1 MWCALHRTW
10 GLVTQVLVHDNQ
22 RVSAGQLLLV
32 LDQPR
37 FAAALEKADA
47 AVSSARA
54 TLALA
59 RRESTRDNALGNLV
73 ASETRERNA
82 AKVDTELAAL
92 AQARA
97 EQRVA
102 QLNVQ
107 RTEVRATTDGI
118 VTNLD
123 LHAGDYL
130 QPGAQALA
138 LIDTG
143 SLRIEGYFEE
153 TKLGCITEGDAAVA
167 RLMGDTRD
175 VRGHVDTIAAGIAD
189 DQRSSTHNLLPA
201 VAPTYTWVRLAQRI
215 PVRIRIDDAPPDTRL
230 IVGRTASVTITP
242 SAQEPASERADSTW
256 WAACPAAADDGL
268 RVRPRLSPAGERCRS
283 LPRAARAFVSG
294 QEASF
299 SHDAP
304 PDRWWQ
310 LYGDPQLD
318 AYVREALAANTD
330 LRAADANL
338 RRASATVLEYR
349 ARGAV
354 QGTWMHRARS
364 PMPVATPRR
373 RPRRSRTRWASTS
386 PIRWISQV
394 ASAAAS
400 KPPTRTRRRLLRH
413 ATRSAWS
420 SLRPS
425 PVPIS
430 RCAQAITRSLQPGRC
445 WRYSAPRWRQP
456 DGWLQAG
463 AERTSMSAVPVPPS
477 IAARRRYR
485 TCWRNGR
492 PHCSNWPH

>member
-1 MWCALHRTW
+1 MKHTLAVIGRWSATLVVFAIAVVAALSLWNRYETRPW
-10 GLVTQVLVHDNQ
+10 TRDGRVRADVVRVASDMGGLVTQVLVHDNQ

-102 QLNVQ
+102 QLNVR

-167 RLMGDTRD
+167 RLMGDDHD

-242 SAQEPASERADSTW
+242 SAQRA
-256 WAACPAAADDGL
+256 C
-268 RVRPRLSPAGERCRS
+268 
-283 LPRAARAFVSG
+283 
-294 QEASF
+294 
-299 SHDAP
+299 
-304 PDRWWQ
+304 
-310 LYGDPQLD
+310 
-318 AYVREALAANTD
+318 
-330 LRAADANL
+330 
-338 RRASATVLEYR
+338 
-349 ARGAV
+349 
-354 QGTWMHRARS
+354 
-364 PMPVATPRR
+364 
-373 RPRRSRTRWASTS
+373 
-386 PIRWISQV
+386 
-394 ASAAAS
+394 
-400 KPPTRTRRRLLRH
+400 K
-413 ATRSAWS
+413 
-420 SLRPS
+420 
-425 PVPIS
+425 
-430 RCAQAITRSLQPGRC
+430 
-445 WRYSAPRWRQP
+445 
-456 DGWLQAG
+456 
-463 AERTSMSAVPVPPS
+463 
-477 IAARRRYR
+477 
-485 TCWRNGR
+485 
-492 PHCSNWPH
+492 

>member
-1 MWCALHRTW
+1 MKHLLAVIGRWSATLGVCALAAIAVLSIWNRYEMRPWTRDGRVRADVVRVASDMG

-118 VTNLD
+118 ITNLD

-138 LIDTG
+138 LIDTR

-153 TKLGCITEGDAAVA
+153 TKLACITEGDAAVA
-167 RLMGDTRD
+167 RLMGDDRD

-215 PVRIRIDDAPPDTRL
+215 PVRIHIDDAPPDTRL
-230 IVGRTASVTITP
+230 IVGRTANVTITP
-242 SAQEPASERADSTW
+242 SAQG
-256 WAACPAAADDGL
+256 AC
-268 RVRPRLSPAGERCRS
+268 
-283 LPRAARAFVSG
+283 
-294 QEASF
+294 
-299 SHDAP
+299 
-304 PDRWWQ
+304 
-310 LYGDPQLD
+310 
-318 AYVREALAANTD
+318 
-330 LRAADANL
+330 
-338 RRASATVLEYR
+338 
-349 ARGAV
+349 
-354 QGTWMHRARS
+354 
-364 PMPVATPRR
+364 
-373 RPRRSRTRWASTS
+373 
-386 PIRWISQV
+386 
-394 ASAAAS
+394 
-400 KPPTRTRRRLLRH
+400 K
-413 ATRSAWS
+413 
-420 SLRPS
+420 
-425 PVPIS
+425 
-430 RCAQAITRSLQPGRC
+430 
-445 WRYSAPRWRQP
+445 
-456 DGWLQAG
+456 
-463 AERTSMSAVPVPPS
+463 
-477 IAARRRYR
+477 
-485 TCWRNGR
+485 
-492 PHCSNWPH
+492 

>member
-1 MWCALHRTW
+1 MKHLLAVIGRWSATLGVCALAAIAALSIWNRYEMRPWTRDGRVRADVVRVASDMG

-32 LDQPR
+32 LDQRR

-118 VTNLD
+118 ITNLD

-138 LIDTG
+138 LIDTR

-153 TKLGCITEGDAAVA
+153 TKLACITEGDAAVA
-167 RLMGDTRD
+167 RLMGDDRD

-215 PVRIRIDDAPPDTRL
+215 PVRIHIDDAPPDTRL
-230 IVGRTASVTITP
+230 IVGRTANVTITP
-242 SAQEPASERADSTW
+242 SA
-256 WAACPAAADDGL
+256 
-268 RVRPRLSPAGERCRS
+268 
-283 LPRAARAFVSG
+283 
-294 QEASF
+294 
-299 SHDAP
+299 
-304 PDRWWQ
+304 
-310 LYGDPQLD
+310 
-318 AYVREALAANTD
+318 
-330 LRAADANL
+330 
-338 RRASATVLEYR
+338 
-349 ARGAV
+349 RGAC
-354 QGTWMHRARS
+354 
-364 PMPVATPRR
+364 
-373 RPRRSRTRWASTS
+373 
-386 PIRWISQV
+386 
-394 ASAAAS
+394 
-400 KPPTRTRRRLLRH
+400 K
-413 ATRSAWS
+413 
-420 SLRPS
+420 
-425 PVPIS
+425 
-430 RCAQAITRSLQPGRC
+430 
-445 WRYSAPRWRQP
+445 
-456 DGWLQAG
+456 
-463 AERTSMSAVPVPPS
+463 
-477 IAARRRYR
+477 
-485 TCWRNGR
+485 
-492 PHCSNWPH
+492 

>member
-1 MWCALHRTW
+1 MKHLLAVIGRWSATLTVCALAVIAALSIWNRYEMRPWTRDGRVRADVVRVASDMG

-59 RRESTRDNALGNLV
+59 RRESTRDNALGSLV

-118 VTNLD
+118 ITNLD
-123 LHAGDYL
+123 LRAGDYL

-138 LIDTG
+138 LIDTH

-153 TKLGCITEGDAAVA
+153 TKLTCITEGDAAVA

-175 VRGHVDTIAAGIAD
+175 VRGHVDSIAAGIAD

-230 IVGRTASVTITP
+230 IVGRTANVTITP
-242 SAQEPASERADSTW
+242 SA
-256 WAACPAAADDGL
+256 
-268 RVRPRLSPAGERCRS
+268 
-283 LPRAARAFVSG
+283 
-294 QEASF
+294 
-299 SHDAP
+299 
-304 PDRWWQ
+304 
-310 LYGDPQLD
+310 
-318 AYVREALAANTD
+318 
-330 LRAADANL
+330 
-338 RRASATVLEYR
+338 
-349 ARGAV
+349 
-354 QGTWMHRARS
+354 
-364 PMPVATPRR
+364 
-373 RPRRSRTRWASTS
+373 
-386 PIRWISQV
+386 
-394 ASAAAS
+394 
-400 KPPTRTRRRLLRH
+400 
-413 ATRSAWS
+413 
-420 SLRPS
+420 
-425 PVPIS
+425 
-430 RCAQAITRSLQPGRC
+430 
-445 WRYSAPRWRQP
+445 
-456 DGWLQAG
+456 AG
-463 AERTSMSAVPVPPS
+463 A
-477 IAARRRYR
+477 
-485 TCWRNGR
+485 CK
-492 PHCSNWPH
+492 

>member
-1 MWCALHRTW
+1 MKDLLAVIGRWSATLGVCALAAIAAFSLWNRYETRPW
-10 GLVTQVLVHDNQ
+10 TRDGRVRADVVRVASDMGGLVTQVLVHDNQ

-37 FAAALEKADA
+37 FAATLEKADA
-47 AVSSARA
+47 AVRSAHA

-59 RRESTRDNALGNLV
+59 RRESARDNALGNLV

-118 VTNLD
+118 ITNLD

-167 RLMGDTRD
+167 RLMGDNHD

-215 PVRIRIDDAPPDTRL
+215 PVRIRIDDAPSDTRL
-230 IVGRTASVTITP
+230 IVGRTASVTIAP
-242 SAQEPASERADSTW
+242 SA
-256 WAACPAAADDGL
+256 
-268 RVRPRLSPAGERCRS
+268 
-283 LPRAARAFVSG
+283 
-294 QEASF
+294 
-299 SHDAP
+299 
-304 PDRWWQ
+304 
-310 LYGDPQLD
+310 
-318 AYVREALAANTD
+318 
-330 LRAADANL
+330 
-338 RRASATVLEYR
+338 
-349 ARGAV
+349 
-354 QGTWMHRARS
+354 
-364 PMPVATPRR
+364 
-373 RPRRSRTRWASTS
+373 
-386 PIRWISQV
+386 
-394 ASAAAS
+394 
-400 KPPTRTRRRLLRH
+400 
-413 ATRSAWS
+413 
-420 SLRPS
+420 
-425 PVPIS
+425 
-430 RCAQAITRSLQPGRC
+430 
-445 WRYSAPRWRQP
+445 
-456 DGWLQAG
+456 AG
-463 AERTSMSAVPVPPS
+463 A
-477 IAARRRYR
+477 
-485 TCWRNGR
+485 CK
-492 PHCSNWPH
+492 

>member
-1 MWCALHRTW
+1 MKHLLAVIGRWSATLVVFAIAVVAALSIWKRYEMRPWTRDGRVRADVVRVASDMG

-92 AQARA
+92 AQAQA

-130 QPGAQALA
+130 QPGAKALA
-138 LIDTG
+138 LIDTR

-167 RLMGDTRD
+167 RLMGDDHD

-242 SAQEPASERADSTW
+242 SAQRA
-256 WAACPAAADDGL
+256 C
-268 RVRPRLSPAGERCRS
+268 
-283 LPRAARAFVSG
+283 
-294 QEASF
+294 
-299 SHDAP
+299 
-304 PDRWWQ
+304 
-310 LYGDPQLD
+310 
-318 AYVREALAANTD
+318 
-330 LRAADANL
+330 
-338 RRASATVLEYR
+338 
-349 ARGAV
+349 
-354 QGTWMHRARS
+354 
-364 PMPVATPRR
+364 
-373 RPRRSRTRWASTS
+373 
-386 PIRWISQV
+386 
-394 ASAAAS
+394 
-400 KPPTRTRRRLLRH
+400 K
-413 ATRSAWS
+413 
-420 SLRPS
+420 
-425 PVPIS
+425 
-430 RCAQAITRSLQPGRC
+430 
-445 WRYSAPRWRQP
+445 
-456 DGWLQAG
+456 
-463 AERTSMSAVPVPPS
+463 
-477 IAARRRYR
+477 
-485 TCWRNGR
+485 
-492 PHCSNWPH
+492 

>member
-1 MWCALHRTW
+1 MKDLLAVIGRWSATLGVCALAAIAAFSLWNRYEMRPWTRDGRVRADVVRVASDMG

-37 FAAALEKADA
+37 FAATLEKADA
-47 AVSSARA
+47 AVRSAHA

-59 RRESTRDNALGNLV
+59 RRESARDNALGNLV

-118 VTNLD
+118 ITNLD

-153 TKLGCITEGDAAVA
+153 TKLACITEGDAAVA
-167 RLMGDTRD
+167 RLMGDNHD

-215 PVRIRIDDAPPDTRL
+215 PVRIRIDDAPSDIRL
-230 IVGRTASVTITP
+230 IVGRTAIVTITP
-242 SAQEPASERADSTW
+242 SALG
-256 WAACPAAADDGL
+256 AC
-268 RVRPRLSPAGERCRS
+268 
-283 LPRAARAFVSG
+283 
-294 QEASF
+294 
-299 SHDAP
+299 
-304 PDRWWQ
+304 
-310 LYGDPQLD
+310 
-318 AYVREALAANTD
+318 
-330 LRAADANL
+330 
-338 RRASATVLEYR
+338 
-349 ARGAV
+349 
-354 QGTWMHRARS
+354 
-364 PMPVATPRR
+364 
-373 RPRRSRTRWASTS
+373 
-386 PIRWISQV
+386 
-394 ASAAAS
+394 
-400 KPPTRTRRRLLRH
+400 K
-413 ATRSAWS
+413 
-420 SLRPS
+420 
-425 PVPIS
+425 
-430 RCAQAITRSLQPGRC
+430 
-445 WRYSAPRWRQP
+445 
-456 DGWLQAG
+456 
-463 AERTSMSAVPVPPS
+463 
-477 IAARRRYR
+477 
-485 TCWRNGR
+485 
-492 PHCSNWPH
+492 

>member
-1 MWCALHRTW
+1 MKDLLAVIGRWSATLVVFAIAVVAALAIWHRYETRPW
-10 GLVTQVLVHDNQ
+10 TRDGRVRADVVRVASDMGGLVTQVLVHDNQ
-22 RVSAGQLLLV
+22 RVSTGQLLLV

-118 VTNLD
+118 ITNLD

-153 TKLGCITEGDAAVA
+153 TKLACITEGDAAVA
-167 RLMGDTRD
+167 RLMGDNHD
-175 VRGHVDTIAAGIAD
+175 VRGHVETIAAGIAD

-215 PVRIRIDDAPPDTRL
+215 PVRIRIDDAPSDTRL
-230 IVGRTASVTITP
+230 IVGRTASVTIAP
-242 SAQEPASERADSTW
+242 SA
-256 WAACPAAADDGL
+256 
-268 RVRPRLSPAGERCRS
+268 
-283 LPRAARAFVSG
+283 
-294 QEASF
+294 
-299 SHDAP
+299 
-304 PDRWWQ
+304 
-310 LYGDPQLD
+310 
-318 AYVREALAANTD
+318 
-330 LRAADANL
+330 
-338 RRASATVLEYR
+338 
-349 ARGAV
+349 
-354 QGTWMHRARS
+354 
-364 PMPVATPRR
+364 
-373 RPRRSRTRWASTS
+373 
-386 PIRWISQV
+386 
-394 ASAAAS
+394 
-400 KPPTRTRRRLLRH
+400 
-413 ATRSAWS
+413 
-420 SLRPS
+420 
-425 PVPIS
+425 
-430 RCAQAITRSLQPGRC
+430 
-445 WRYSAPRWRQP
+445 
-456 DGWLQAG
+456 AG
-463 AERTSMSAVPVPPS
+463 A
-477 IAARRRYR
+477 
-485 TCWRNGR
+485 CK
-492 PHCSNWPH
+492 

>member
-1 MWCALHRTW
+1 MKDLLAVIGRWSATLGVCALAAIAAFSLWNRYEMRPWTRDGRVRADVVRVASDMG

-37 FAAALEKADA
+37 FAATLEKADA
-47 AVSSARA
+47 AVRSAHA

-59 RRESTRDNALGNLV
+59 RRESVRDNALGNLV

-118 VTNLD
+118 ITNLD

-153 TKLGCITEGDAAVA
+153 TKLACITEGDAAVA
-167 RLMGDTRD
+167 RLMGDNHD
-175 VRGHVDTIAAGIAD
+175 VLGHVDTIAAGIAD

-215 PVRIRIDDAPPDTRL
+215 PVRIRIDDAPSDIRL

-242 SAQEPASERADSTW
+242 SAPG
-256 WAACPAAADDGL
+256 AC
-268 RVRPRLSPAGERCRS
+268 
-283 LPRAARAFVSG
+283 
-294 QEASF
+294 
-299 SHDAP
+299 
-304 PDRWWQ
+304 
-310 LYGDPQLD
+310 
-318 AYVREALAANTD
+318 
-330 LRAADANL
+330 
-338 RRASATVLEYR
+338 
-349 ARGAV
+349 
-354 QGTWMHRARS
+354 
-364 PMPVATPRR
+364 
-373 RPRRSRTRWASTS
+373 
-386 PIRWISQV
+386 
-394 ASAAAS
+394 
-400 KPPTRTRRRLLRH
+400 K
-413 ATRSAWS
+413 
-420 SLRPS
+420 
-425 PVPIS
+425 
-430 RCAQAITRSLQPGRC
+430 
-445 WRYSAPRWRQP
+445 
-456 DGWLQAG
+456 
-463 AERTSMSAVPVPPS
+463 
-477 IAARRRYR
+477 
-485 TCWRNGR
+485 
-492 PHCSNWPH
+492 

>member
-1 MWCALHRTW
+1 MKHTLAVIGRWSATLMVFAIAVVAALAIWHRYETRPW
-10 GLVTQVLVHDNQ
+10 TRDGRVRADVVRVASDMGGLVTQVLVHDNQ

-47 AVSSARA
+47 AASSARA

-102 QLNVQ
+102 RLNVQ

-138 LIDTG
+138 LIDTR

-153 TKLGCITEGDAAVA
+153 TKLACITEGDAAVA
-167 RLMGDTRD
+167 RLMGDDHD

-215 PVRIRIDDAPPDTRL
+215 PVRIRIDDERPDTRL

-242 SAQEPASERADSTW
+242 SAQ
-256 WAACPAAADDGL
+256 
-268 RVRPRLSPAGERCRS
+268 
-283 LPRAARAFVSG
+283 
-294 QEASF
+294 
-299 SHDAP
+299 
-304 PDRWWQ
+304 
-310 LYGDPQLD
+310 
-318 AYVREALAANTD
+318 
-330 LRAADANL
+330 
-338 RRASATVLEYR
+338 
-349 ARGAV
+349 
-354 QGTWMHRARS
+354 GTC
-364 PMPVATPRR
+364 
-373 RPRRSRTRWASTS
+373 
-386 PIRWISQV
+386 
-394 ASAAAS
+394 
-400 KPPTRTRRRLLRH
+400 K
-413 ATRSAWS
+413 
-420 SLRPS
+420 
-425 PVPIS
+425 
-430 RCAQAITRSLQPGRC
+430 
-445 WRYSAPRWRQP
+445 
-456 DGWLQAG
+456 
-463 AERTSMSAVPVPPS
+463 
-477 IAARRRYR
+477 
-485 TCWRNGR
+485 
-492 PHCSNWPH
+492 

>member
-1 MWCALHRTW
+1 MKHLLAVIGRWSATLVVFAIAVVAALSIWKRYEMRPWTRDGRVRADVVRVASDMG

-37 FAAALEKADA
+37 FAAALEEADA

-92 AQARA
+92 AQAQA

-138 LIDTG
+138 LIDTR

-167 RLMGDTRD
+167 RLMGDDHD

-242 SAQEPASERADSTW
+242 SAQRA
-256 WAACPAAADDGL
+256 C
-268 RVRPRLSPAGERCRS
+268 
-283 LPRAARAFVSG
+283 
-294 QEASF
+294 
-299 SHDAP
+299 
-304 PDRWWQ
+304 
-310 LYGDPQLD
+310 
-318 AYVREALAANTD
+318 
-330 LRAADANL
+330 
-338 RRASATVLEYR
+338 
-349 ARGAV
+349 
-354 QGTWMHRARS
+354 
-364 PMPVATPRR
+364 
-373 RPRRSRTRWASTS
+373 
-386 PIRWISQV
+386 
-394 ASAAAS
+394 
-400 KPPTRTRRRLLRH
+400 K
-413 ATRSAWS
+413 
-420 SLRPS
+420 
-425 PVPIS
+425 
-430 RCAQAITRSLQPGRC
+430 
-445 WRYSAPRWRQP
+445 
-456 DGWLQAG
+456 
-463 AERTSMSAVPVPPS
+463 
-477 IAARRRYR
+477 
-485 TCWRNGR
+485 
-492 PHCSNWPH
+492 

>member
-1 MWCALHRTW
+1 MKHLLAVIGRWSATLVVFAIAVVAALSIWKRYETRPW
-10 GLVTQVLVHDNQ
+10 TRDGRVRADVVRVASDMGGLVTQVLVHDNQ

-37 FAAALEKADA
+37 FTAALEKADA

-97 EQRVA
+97 ERRVA

-138 LIDTG
+138 LIDTH

-153 TKLGCITEGDAAVA
+153 TKLACITEGDAAVA

-175 VRGHVDTIAAGIAD
+175 VRGRVDSIAAGIAD

-230 IVGRTASVTITP
+230 IVGRTANVTITP
-242 SAQEPASERADSTW
+242 SALG
-256 WAACPAAADDGL
+256 AC
-268 RVRPRLSPAGERCRS
+268 
-283 LPRAARAFVSG
+283 
-294 QEASF
+294 
-299 SHDAP
+299 
-304 PDRWWQ
+304 
-310 LYGDPQLD
+310 
-318 AYVREALAANTD
+318 
-330 LRAADANL
+330 
-338 RRASATVLEYR
+338 
-349 ARGAV
+349 
-354 QGTWMHRARS
+354 
-364 PMPVATPRR
+364 
-373 RPRRSRTRWASTS
+373 
-386 PIRWISQV
+386 
-394 ASAAAS
+394 
-400 KPPTRTRRRLLRH
+400 K
-413 ATRSAWS
+413 
-420 SLRPS
+420 
-425 PVPIS
+425 
-430 RCAQAITRSLQPGRC
+430 
-445 WRYSAPRWRQP
+445 
-456 DGWLQAG
+456 
-463 AERTSMSAVPVPPS
+463 
-477 IAARRRYR
+477 
-485 TCWRNGR
+485 
-492 PHCSNWPH
+492 

>member
-1 MWCALHRTW
+1 MKHLLAVIGRWSATLGVCALAAIAALSIWPRYEMRPWTRDGRVRADVVRVASDMG

-118 VTNLD
+118 ITNLD

-138 LIDTG
+138 LIDTR

-153 TKLGCITEGDAAVA
+153 TKLACITEGDAAVA
-167 RLMGDTRD
+167 RLMGDDRD

-215 PVRIRIDDAPPDTRL
+215 PVRIHIDDAPPDTRL
-230 IVGRTASVTITP
+230 IVGRTANVTITP
-242 SAQEPASERADSTW
+242 SAQG
-256 WAACPAAADDGL
+256 AC
-268 RVRPRLSPAGERCRS
+268 
-283 LPRAARAFVSG
+283 
-294 QEASF
+294 
-299 SHDAP
+299 
-304 PDRWWQ
+304 
-310 LYGDPQLD
+310 
-318 AYVREALAANTD
+318 
-330 LRAADANL
+330 
-338 RRASATVLEYR
+338 
-349 ARGAV
+349 
-354 QGTWMHRARS
+354 
-364 PMPVATPRR
+364 
-373 RPRRSRTRWASTS
+373 
-386 PIRWISQV
+386 
-394 ASAAAS
+394 
-400 KPPTRTRRRLLRH
+400 K
-413 ATRSAWS
+413 
-420 SLRPS
+420 
-425 PVPIS
+425 
-430 RCAQAITRSLQPGRC
+430 
-445 WRYSAPRWRQP
+445 
-456 DGWLQAG
+456 
-463 AERTSMSAVPVPPS
+463 
-477 IAARRRYR
+477 
-485 TCWRNGR
+485 
-492 PHCSNWPH
+492 

>member
-1 MWCALHRTW
+1 MKHLLAVIGRWSATLGVCALAAIAALSIWNRYELRPWTRDGRVRADVVRVASDMG

-118 VTNLD
+118 ITNLD

-138 LIDTG
+138 LIDTR

-153 TKLGCITEGDAAVA
+153 TKLACITEGDAAVA
-167 RLMGDTRD
+167 RLMGDDRD

-215 PVRIRIDDAPPDTRL
+215 PVRIHIDDAPPDTRL
-230 IVGRTASVTITP
+230 IVGRTANVTITP
-242 SAQEPASERADSTW
+242 SAQG
-256 WAACPAAADDGL
+256 AC
-268 RVRPRLSPAGERCRS
+268 
-283 LPRAARAFVSG
+283 
-294 QEASF
+294 
-299 SHDAP
+299 
-304 PDRWWQ
+304 
-310 LYGDPQLD
+310 
-318 AYVREALAANTD
+318 
-330 LRAADANL
+330 
-338 RRASATVLEYR
+338 
-349 ARGAV
+349 
-354 QGTWMHRARS
+354 
-364 PMPVATPRR
+364 
-373 RPRRSRTRWASTS
+373 
-386 PIRWISQV
+386 
-394 ASAAAS
+394 
-400 KPPTRTRRRLLRH
+400 K
-413 ATRSAWS
+413 
-420 SLRPS
+420 
-425 PVPIS
+425 
-430 RCAQAITRSLQPGRC
+430 
-445 WRYSAPRWRQP
+445 
-456 DGWLQAG
+456 
-463 AERTSMSAVPVPPS
+463 
-477 IAARRRYR
+477 
-485 TCWRNGR
+485 
-492 PHCSNWPH
+492 

>member
-1 MWCALHRTW
+1 MKDLLAVIGRWSATLGVCALAAIAAFSLWNRYEMRPWTRDGRVRADVVRVASDMG

-37 FAAALEKADA
+37 FAATLEKADA
-47 AVSSARA
+47 AVRSAHA

-59 RRESTRDNALGNLV
+59 RRESARDNALGNLV

-118 VTNLD
+118 ITNLD

-153 TKLGCITEGDAAVA
+153 TKLACITEGDAAVA
-167 RLMGDTRD
+167 RLMGDNHD

-215 PVRIRIDDAPPDTRL
+215 PVRIRIDDAPSDTRL

-242 SAQEPASERADSTW
+242 SA
-256 WAACPAAADDGL
+256 
-268 RVRPRLSPAGERCRS
+268 
-283 LPRAARAFVSG
+283 
-294 QEASF
+294 
-299 SHDAP
+299 
-304 PDRWWQ
+304 
-310 LYGDPQLD
+310 
-318 AYVREALAANTD
+318 
-330 LRAADANL
+330 
-338 RRASATVLEYR
+338 
-349 ARGAV
+349 
-354 QGTWMHRARS
+354 
-364 PMPVATPRR
+364 
-373 RPRRSRTRWASTS
+373 
-386 PIRWISQV
+386 
-394 ASAAAS
+394 
-400 KPPTRTRRRLLRH
+400 
-413 ATRSAWS
+413 
-420 SLRPS
+420 
-425 PVPIS
+425 
-430 RCAQAITRSLQPGRC
+430 
-445 WRYSAPRWRQP
+445 
-456 DGWLQAG
+456 AG
-463 AERTSMSAVPVPPS
+463 A
-477 IAARRRYR
+477 
-485 TCWRNGR
+485 CK
-492 PHCSNWPH
+492 

>member
-1 MWCALHRTW
+1 MKHTLAVIGRWSATLVVFAIAVVAALSLWNRYETRPW
-10 GLVTQVLVHDNQ
+10 TRDGRVRADVVRVASDMGGLVTQVLVHDNQ

-102 QLNVQ
+102 QLNVR

-215 PVRIRIDDAPPDTRL
+215 PVRIHIDDAPADTRL
-230 IVGRTASVTITP
+230 IVGRTANVTITP
-242 SAQEPASERADSTW
+242 SAQG
-256 WAACPAAADDGL
+256 AC
-268 RVRPRLSPAGERCRS
+268 
-283 LPRAARAFVSG
+283 
-294 QEASF
+294 
-299 SHDAP
+299 
-304 PDRWWQ
+304 
-310 LYGDPQLD
+310 
-318 AYVREALAANTD
+318 
-330 LRAADANL
+330 
-338 RRASATVLEYR
+338 
-349 ARGAV
+349 
-354 QGTWMHRARS
+354 
-364 PMPVATPRR
+364 
-373 RPRRSRTRWASTS
+373 
-386 PIRWISQV
+386 
-394 ASAAAS
+394 
-400 KPPTRTRRRLLRH
+400 K
-413 ATRSAWS
+413 
-420 SLRPS
+420 
-425 PVPIS
+425 
-430 RCAQAITRSLQPGRC
+430 
-445 WRYSAPRWRQP
+445 
-456 DGWLQAG
+456 
-463 AERTSMSAVPVPPS
+463 
-477 IAARRRYR
+477 
-485 TCWRNGR
+485 
-492 PHCSNWPH
+492 

>member
-1 MWCALHRTW
+1 MKHLLAVTGRWSATLAVCALAAIAALSLWNRYEMRPWTRDGRVRADVVRVASDMG

-102 QLNVQ
+102 QLNVR
-107 RTEVRATTDGI
+107 RTEVRASTDGI

-215 PVRIRIDDAPPDTRL
+215 PVRIHIDDAPADTRL
-230 IVGRTASVTITP
+230 IVGRTANVTITP
-242 SAQEPASERADSTW
+242 SAQG
-256 WAACPAAADDGL
+256 AC
-268 RVRPRLSPAGERCRS
+268 
-283 LPRAARAFVSG
+283 
-294 QEASF
+294 
-299 SHDAP
+299 
-304 PDRWWQ
+304 
-310 LYGDPQLD
+310 
-318 AYVREALAANTD
+318 
-330 LRAADANL
+330 
-338 RRASATVLEYR
+338 
-349 ARGAV
+349 
-354 QGTWMHRARS
+354 
-364 PMPVATPRR
+364 
-373 RPRRSRTRWASTS
+373 
-386 PIRWISQV
+386 
-394 ASAAAS
+394 
-400 KPPTRTRRRLLRH
+400 K
-413 ATRSAWS
+413 
-420 SLRPS
+420 
-425 PVPIS
+425 
-430 RCAQAITRSLQPGRC
+430 
-445 WRYSAPRWRQP
+445 
-456 DGWLQAG
+456 
-463 AERTSMSAVPVPPS
+463 
-477 IAARRRYR
+477 
-485 TCWRNGR
+485 
-492 PHCSNWPH
+492 

>member
-1 MWCALHRTW
+1 MKHLLAVIGRWSATLVVFAIAVVAALSIWKRYEMRPWTRDGRVRADVVRVASDMG

-92 AQARA
+92 AQAQA

-107 RTEVRATTDGI
+107 RTEVRATTDAI

-138 LIDTG
+138 LIDTR

-167 RLMGDTRD
+167 RLMGDDHD

-242 SAQEPASERADSTW
+242 SAQRA
-256 WAACPAAADDGL
+256 C
-268 RVRPRLSPAGERCRS
+268 
-283 LPRAARAFVSG
+283 
-294 QEASF
+294 
-299 SHDAP
+299 
-304 PDRWWQ
+304 
-310 LYGDPQLD
+310 
-318 AYVREALAANTD
+318 
-330 LRAADANL
+330 
-338 RRASATVLEYR
+338 
-349 ARGAV
+349 
-354 QGTWMHRARS
+354 
-364 PMPVATPRR
+364 
-373 RPRRSRTRWASTS
+373 
-386 PIRWISQV
+386 
-394 ASAAAS
+394 
-400 KPPTRTRRRLLRH
+400 K
-413 ATRSAWS
+413 
-420 SLRPS
+420 
-425 PVPIS
+425 
-430 RCAQAITRSLQPGRC
+430 
-445 WRYSAPRWRQP
+445 
-456 DGWLQAG
+456 
-463 AERTSMSAVPVPPS
+463 
-477 IAARRRYR
+477 
-485 TCWRNGR
+485 
-492 PHCSNWPH
+492 

>member
-1 MWCALHRTW
+1 MKHTLAVIGRWSATLVVFAIAVVAALAIWRRYETRPW
-10 GLVTQVLVHDNQ
+10 TRDGRVRADVVRVASDMGGLVTQVLVHDNQ

-47 AVSSARA
+47 AASSARA

-59 RRESTRDNALGNLV
+59 RRESTRDDALGNLV

-102 QLNVQ
+102 RLNVQ

-138 LIDTG
+138 LIDTR

-153 TKLGCITEGDAAVA
+153 TKLACITEGDAAVA
-167 RLMGDTRD
+167 RLMGDDHD

-215 PVRIRIDDAPPDTRL
+215 PVRIRIDDARPDTRL

-242 SAQEPASERADSTW
+242 SAQ
-256 WAACPAAADDGL
+256 
-268 RVRPRLSPAGERCRS
+268 
-283 LPRAARAFVSG
+283 
-294 QEASF
+294 
-299 SHDAP
+299 
-304 PDRWWQ
+304 
-310 LYGDPQLD
+310 
-318 AYVREALAANTD
+318 
-330 LRAADANL
+330 
-338 RRASATVLEYR
+338 
-349 ARGAV
+349 
-354 QGTWMHRARS
+354 GTC
-364 PMPVATPRR
+364 
-373 RPRRSRTRWASTS
+373 
-386 PIRWISQV
+386 
-394 ASAAAS
+394 
-400 KPPTRTRRRLLRH
+400 K
-413 ATRSAWS
+413 
-420 SLRPS
+420 
-425 PVPIS
+425 
-430 RCAQAITRSLQPGRC
+430 
-445 WRYSAPRWRQP
+445 
-456 DGWLQAG
+456 
-463 AERTSMSAVPVPPS
+463 
-477 IAARRRYR
+477 
-485 TCWRNGR
+485 
-492 PHCSNWPH
+492 

>member
-1 MWCALHRTW
+1 MKHTLAVIGRWSATLVVFAIAVVAALSLWNRYETRPW
-10 GLVTQVLVHDNQ
+10 TRDGRVRADVVRVASDMGGLVTQVLVHDNQ
-22 RVSAGQLLLV
+22 RLSAGQLLLV

-102 QLNVQ
+102 QLNVR

-167 RLMGDTRD
+167 RLMGDARD

-215 PVRIRIDDAPPDTRL
+215 PVRIHIDDAPADTRL
-230 IVGRTASVTITP
+230 IVGRTANVTITP
-242 SAQEPASERADSTW
+242 SAQG
-256 WAACPAAADDGL
+256 AC
-268 RVRPRLSPAGERCRS
+268 
-283 LPRAARAFVSG
+283 
-294 QEASF
+294 
-299 SHDAP
+299 
-304 PDRWWQ
+304 
-310 LYGDPQLD
+310 
-318 AYVREALAANTD
+318 
-330 LRAADANL
+330 
-338 RRASATVLEYR
+338 
-349 ARGAV
+349 
-354 QGTWMHRARS
+354 
-364 PMPVATPRR
+364 
-373 RPRRSRTRWASTS
+373 
-386 PIRWISQV
+386 
-394 ASAAAS
+394 
-400 KPPTRTRRRLLRH
+400 K
-413 ATRSAWS
+413 
-420 SLRPS
+420 
-425 PVPIS
+425 
-430 RCAQAITRSLQPGRC
+430 
-445 WRYSAPRWRQP
+445 
-456 DGWLQAG
+456 
-463 AERTSMSAVPVPPS
+463 
-477 IAARRRYR
+477 
-485 TCWRNGR
+485 
-492 PHCSNWPH
+492 

>member
-1 MWCALHRTW
+1 MKHLLAVIGRWSATLGVCALAAIAALSLWNRYEMRPWTRDGRVRADVVRVASDMG

-59 RRESTRDNALGNLV
+59 RRESTRDNVLGNLV

-118 VTNLD
+118 ITNLD

-138 LIDTG
+138 LIDTR

-167 RLMGDTRD
+167 RLMGDDHD

-230 IVGRTASVTITP
+230 IVGRTANVTITP
-242 SAQEPASERADSTW
+242 SAQG
-256 WAACPAAADDGL
+256 AC
-268 RVRPRLSPAGERCRS
+268 E
-283 LPRAARAFVSG
+283 
-294 QEASF
+294 
-299 SHDAP
+299 
-304 PDRWWQ
+304 
-310 LYGDPQLD
+310 
-318 AYVREALAANTD
+318 
-330 LRAADANL
+330 
-338 RRASATVLEYR
+338 
-349 ARGAV
+349 
-354 QGTWMHRARS
+354 
-364 PMPVATPRR
+364 
-373 RPRRSRTRWASTS
+373 
-386 PIRWISQV
+386 
-394 ASAAAS
+394 
-400 KPPTRTRRRLLRH
+400 
-413 ATRSAWS
+413 
-420 SLRPS
+420 
-425 PVPIS
+425 
-430 RCAQAITRSLQPGRC
+430 
-445 WRYSAPRWRQP
+445 
-456 DGWLQAG
+456 
-463 AERTSMSAVPVPPS
+463 
-477 IAARRRYR
+477 
-485 TCWRNGR
+485 
-492 PHCSNWPH
+492 

>member
-1 MWCALHRTW
+1 MKHRLAVIGRWSATLVVFGVAVVAALSIWNRYEMRPWTRDGRVRADVVRVASDMG

-37 FAAALEKADA
+37 FAAALVKADA

-59 RRESTRDNALGNLV
+59 RRESARDNALGNLV

-153 TKLGCITEGDAAVA
+153 TKLACITEGDAAVA
-167 RLMGDTRD
+167 RLMGDDHD

-201 VAPTYTWVRLAQRI
+201 VAPNYTWVRLAQRI
-215 PVRIRIDDAPPDTRL
+215 PVRIRIDDAPSDTRL

-242 SAQEPASERADSTW
+242 SAPG
-256 WAACPAAADDGL
+256 AC
-268 RVRPRLSPAGERCRS
+268 
-283 LPRAARAFVSG
+283 
-294 QEASF
+294 
-299 SHDAP
+299 
-304 PDRWWQ
+304 
-310 LYGDPQLD
+310 
-318 AYVREALAANTD
+318 
-330 LRAADANL
+330 
-338 RRASATVLEYR
+338 
-349 ARGAV
+349 
-354 QGTWMHRARS
+354 
-364 PMPVATPRR
+364 
-373 RPRRSRTRWASTS
+373 
-386 PIRWISQV
+386 
-394 ASAAAS
+394 
-400 KPPTRTRRRLLRH
+400 K
-413 ATRSAWS
+413 
-420 SLRPS
+420 
-425 PVPIS
+425 
-430 RCAQAITRSLQPGRC
+430 
-445 WRYSAPRWRQP
+445 
-456 DGWLQAG
+456 
-463 AERTSMSAVPVPPS
+463 
-477 IAARRRYR
+477 
-485 TCWRNGR
+485 
-492 PHCSNWPH
+492 

>member
-1 MWCALHRTW
+1 MKHLLAVIGRWSATLGVCALAAIAALSIWNRYEMRPWTRDGRVRADVVRVASDMG

-47 AVSSARA
+47 AVNSARA

-118 VTNLD
+118 ITNLD

-138 LIDTG
+138 LIDTR

-153 TKLGCITEGDAAVA
+153 TKLACITEGDAAVA
-167 RLMGDTRD
+167 RLMGDDHD

-215 PVRIRIDDAPPDTRL
+215 PVRIRIDNAPPDTRL
-230 IVGRTASVTITP
+230 IVGRTANVTITP
-242 SAQEPASERADSTW
+242 SAQG
-256 WAACPAAADDGL
+256 AC
-268 RVRPRLSPAGERCRS
+268 
-283 LPRAARAFVSG
+283 
-294 QEASF
+294 
-299 SHDAP
+299 
-304 PDRWWQ
+304 
-310 LYGDPQLD
+310 
-318 AYVREALAANTD
+318 
-330 LRAADANL
+330 
-338 RRASATVLEYR
+338 
-349 ARGAV
+349 
-354 QGTWMHRARS
+354 
-364 PMPVATPRR
+364 
-373 RPRRSRTRWASTS
+373 
-386 PIRWISQV
+386 
-394 ASAAAS
+394 
-400 KPPTRTRRRLLRH
+400 K
-413 ATRSAWS
+413 
-420 SLRPS
+420 
-425 PVPIS
+425 
-430 RCAQAITRSLQPGRC
+430 
-445 WRYSAPRWRQP
+445 
-456 DGWLQAG
+456 
-463 AERTSMSAVPVPPS
+463 
-477 IAARRRYR
+477 
-485 TCWRNGR
+485 
-492 PHCSNWPH
+492 

>member
-1 MWCALHRTW
+1 MKHLLAVIGRWSATLGVCALAAIAALSLWNRYEMRPWTRDGRVRADVVRVASDMG

-37 FAAALEKADA
+37 FAATLEKADA
-47 AVSSARA
+47 AVRSAHA

-59 RRESTRDNALGNLV
+59 RRESARDNALGNLV

-153 TKLGCITEGDAAVA
+153 TKLACITEGDAAVA
-167 RLMGDTRD
+167 RLMGDNHD

-201 VAPTYTWVRLAQRI
+201 VAPTYTWVRLSQRI
-215 PVRIRIDDAPPDTRL
+215 PVRIRIDDAPSDTRL

-242 SAQEPASERADSTW
+242 SAPG
-256 WAACPAAADDGL
+256 AC
-268 RVRPRLSPAGERCRS
+268 
-283 LPRAARAFVSG
+283 
-294 QEASF
+294 
-299 SHDAP
+299 
-304 PDRWWQ
+304 
-310 LYGDPQLD
+310 
-318 AYVREALAANTD
+318 
-330 LRAADANL
+330 
-338 RRASATVLEYR
+338 
-349 ARGAV
+349 
-354 QGTWMHRARS
+354 
-364 PMPVATPRR
+364 
-373 RPRRSRTRWASTS
+373 
-386 PIRWISQV
+386 
-394 ASAAAS
+394 
-400 KPPTRTRRRLLRH
+400 K
-413 ATRSAWS
+413 
-420 SLRPS
+420 
-425 PVPIS
+425 
-430 RCAQAITRSLQPGRC
+430 
-445 WRYSAPRWRQP
+445 
-456 DGWLQAG
+456 
-463 AERTSMSAVPVPPS
+463 
-477 IAARRRYR
+477 
-485 TCWRNGR
+485 
-492 PHCSNWPH
+492 